1 MIKVPNKFGIDGY
14 FLNLITSIYKTP
26 RPNIGMKYVNYSI
39 GYVNSYWK
47 QGKDVC
53 SHYPIQYTIQY
64 NCFSQHNKASKE
76 IKGLQTGKEEIKLS
90 LFADDMTFT

>member
-53 SHYPIQYTIQY
+53 SQQF
-64 NCFSQHNKASKE
+64 FS
-76 IKGLQTGKEEIKLS
+76 ILY
-90 LFADDMTFT
+90 